1 MSTNERQ
8 SIVKKA
14 LALIQKGRELVAR
27 ARKAVVPAV
36 GALGL
41 IVGTD
46 SPTYVNV
53 VAILVAFGV
62 YWVPNAKAR
71 R

>member
-1 MSTNERQ
+1 MQKILNG
-8 SIVKKA
+8 IKKA
-14 LALIQKGRELVAR
+14 REKFQS

-36 GALGL
+36 TAIGL

-53 VAILVAFGV
+53 VLVLVALGV
-62 YWVPNAKAR
+62 YVIPNR
-71 R
+71 RALKRS

>member
-1 MSTNERQ
+1 MKQ
-8 SIVKKA
+8 A
-14 LALIQKGRELVAR
+14 LALIQKGKELFAR
-27 ARKAVVPAV
+27 ARKAAVPAV

-53 VAILVAFGV
+53 VLVLVALGV
-62 YWVPNAKAR
+62 YAVPNAKAHR
-71 R
+71 RR